1 MKEFRGIVKERD
13 RNTKILYAAVA
24 VLFVALEIMR
34 HKWVYIPLALLVLAA
49 CFLEKEQV
57 INEKGIT
64 TRLKVFSFIHENTW
78 RWEDIDSL
86 SFDYRKKAPDMVLN
100 IRWDIKV
107 RSYIMRSPD
116 SAGIKELAKEMNPR
130 IKIESLN

>member
-1 MKEFRGIVKERD
+1 MIFIV
-13 RNTKILYAAVA
+13 
-24 VLFVALEIMR
+24 LEIMR
-34 HKWVYIPLALLVLAA
+34 HKWIYIPLALLVLVA

-64 TRLKVFSFIHENTW
+64 TRLRVFSFVHENTW

-116 SAGIKELAKEMNPR
+116 SAGIKELAKEMNPQ

>member
-1 MKEFRGIVKERD
+1 
-13 RNTKILYAAVA
+13 
-24 VLFVALEIMR
+24 
-34 HKWVYIPLALLVLAA
+34 
-49 CFLEKEQV
+49 
-57 INEKGIT
+57 
-64 TRLKVFSFIHENTW
+64 
-78 RWEDIDSL
+78 
-86 SFDYRKKAPDMVLN
+86 MVLN